1 MIEFSQQEKE
11 EIVKKIQQYF
21 SVEMDQEMGS
31 FDAQF
36 LLDFFSEQLGAYFY
50 NQGLSDAL
58 KTVETKID
66 DISDSIYQLE
76 KVTKFNK

>member
-21 SVEMDQEMGS
+21 SAELDQELGS

-36 LLDFFSEQLGAYFY
+36 LLDFFAEQVGGYFY
-50 NQGLSDAL
+50 NQGLADAL
-58 KTVETKID
+58 KTIESKLE

-76 KVTKFNK
+76 ETTGFSK

>member
-1 MIEFSQQEKE
+1 MIEFSPQEKD

-21 SVEMDQEMGS
+21 SDELSQELGS

-36 LLDFFSEQLGAYFY
+36 LLDFFGEQLGAYFY
-50 NQGLSDAL
+50 NQGLADAL
-58 KTVETKID
+58 KTIESKVE

-76 KVTKFNK
+76 KVTDFSK